1 MKKFKKIYIEIS
13 NICNLKCSFCP
24 TSKRT
29 AKSLLKDE
37 FKIILEKIK
46 PFTKYIYLHVKGE
59 PLFHKEIIEFLK
71 ISKELGFFVNITT
84 NGTLISKYSTLLSRD
99 LAPRQINFSLHS
111 FDGNLDSIN
120 NDNYLNNI
128 INFTKESLKNNK
140 TYISLRLWNF
150 NQDDKDSIQQK
161 GNRKILEVI
170 EKEFHLDYK
179 ISDILTPGKG
189 LKITDKLFINS
200 DLEFKWPDI
209 KDTYENENGFCY
221 GLRNQ
226 IAILSNGVVVP
237 CCLDGE
243 GIINLGNILEEDFK
257 DILEKERT
265 KDIFNGFS
273 NNKAVEKLC
282 KKCQFKNKFE

>member
-1 MKKFKKIYIEIS
+1 MNRFKKIYIEIS

-24 TSKRT
+24 TSKRK
-29 AKSLLKDE
+29 AKSLSKEE
-37 FKIILEKIK
+37 FKIILEKIR

-59 PLFHKEIIEFLK
+59 PLFHKDIIEFLK

-84 NGTLISKYSTLLSRD
+84 NGTLISRYSKLLNGD

-120 NDNYLNNI
+120 NDNYLKNI

-150 NQDDKDSIQQK
+150 NQNDKESSQQK
-161 GNRKILEVI
+161 GNREILKVI
-170 EKEFHLDYK
+170 ENEFSLDFK
-179 ISDILTPGKG
+179 IADILTPGKG
-189 LKITDKLFINS
+189 LKIADKLFINS

-209 KDTYENENGFCY
+209 KDNYENEDGFCY

-226 IAILSNGVVVP
+226 IAILSNGIVVP

-243 GIINLGNILEEDFK
+243 GIINLGNVLEEDFK

-265 KDIFNGFS
+265 KDIYNGFS